1 MIHFPLVILPLLYG
15 TQVDNFTSVNP
26 WIKRGYPH
34 LLFMGCPE
42 HLNVKSDHIRA
53 QGLTPTGTQV
63 RTASSLSS
71 PDRLKWGGL
80 WALILSPAL
89 TRPWARHHLQD
100 VTRTQVTFLWLLLHI
115 ITNLKG

>member
-71 PDRLKWGGL
+71 PDRLKWGVSGHSSFPQ
-80 WALILSPAL
+80 LSQGPGPD
-89 TRPWARHHLQD
+89 T
-100 VTRTQVTFLWLLLHI
+100 TSKT
-115 ITNLKG
+115 